1 MLTVSDEARDYIL
14 SKKGTVHV
22 IDNGRAGSCCG
33 NFDLGPSVYLGKPPD
48 ATEYCVKEINQVA
61 VYVPKNF
68 YPRIPLMIHVGS
80 FFGLKSLHIEGWKLM

>member
-14 SKKGTVHV
+14 SKKGTIHV
-22 IDNGRAGSCCG
+22 IDNGRAASCCG
-33 NFDLGPSVYLGKPPD
+33 NFDLGPSVYLGKPLND
-48 ATEYCVKEINQVA
+48 TEYCVKEINQVA

-80 FFGLKSLHIEGWKLM
+80 FLGIKSLHIEGWKLM